1 MLRPVH
7 QDHYSTPEL
16 GHQRAVH
23 VGSVS
28 VCLTRFQIYSRL
40 VYSLSP
46 NHNCCNLPATTDCT
60 AEGAICTQD
69 GRKLS
74 NRLEITVQGPAG

>member
-1 MLRPVH
+1 MVKPK
-7 QDHYSTPEL
+7 QL
-16 GHQRAVH
+16 GHLVLKVRDIERSEQFYTN

-46 NHNCCNLPATTDCT
+46 NHNCCNLPAST
-60 AEGAICTQD
+60 AQYVI
-69 GRKLS
+69 S
-74 NRLEITVQGPAG
+74 

>member
-1 MLRPVH
+1 MDVDEKKAP
-7 QDHYSTPEL
+7 P
-16 GHQRAVH
+16 A

-46 NHNCCNLPATTDCT
+46 NHNCCNLPAST
-60 AEGAICTQD
+60 AHDVIW
-69 GRKLS
+69 
-74 NRLEITVQGPAG
+74 